1 MTRNTRMDFSGLLQD
16 MGAYAHMTALLL
28 GMPRLFALVMVA
40 PFFGASVVTGQIRLL
55 LVLALYMPL
64 HPVIVNSLTE
74 DITLSAA
81 LSLATGGRLALLL
94 LKETLLGLM
103 IGFLAGMVFW
113 AVQSAGFFMDNQRGA
128 TMAEGADILSGDQ
141 SSPLGQ
147 LLFQSLV
154 YLFYTSGAFLAFV
167 GLIYA
172 SYDIWPVTRG
182 FPGDFSPDAPLY
194 FARQAG
200 WLMGH
205 MLLLAGPIAV
215 ACLLT
220 DISLGLVNRFA
231 SQLNV
236 YVLAMPIKCGIAAF
250 LLCFYFGLLLSHAP
264 DLFQHTRESILKLSN
279 LLP

>member
-1 MTRNTRMDFSGLLQD
+1 MNLSGFLQEL
-16 MGAYAHMTALLL
+16 GVFAHLTALLL
-28 GMPRLFALVMVA
+28 GMPRLFALVVMA

-55 LVLALYMPL
+55 LVLALYLPL
-64 HPVIVNSLTE
+64 HPVIVNSLTD

-81 LSLATGGRLALLL
+81 LSLATGGRLTLLL
-94 LKETLLGLM
+94 LKEVLLGLM
-103 IGFLAGMVFW
+103 IGFLAGIVFW

-128 TMAEGADILSGDQ
+128 AMAEGADILSGEQ

-147 LLFQSLV
+147 LLFQSMV

-182 FPGDFSPDAPLY
+182 FPGDFSLGAPLY
-194 FARQAG
+194 FAEKVG

-264 DLFQHTRESILKLSN
+264 ELFQFTRESILKLAN
-279 LLP
+279 ILP